1 MMSLFLSR
9 CTSERQEQT
18 GILRVENKIKKNNIE
33 LYIKLEKDDFKMR
46 NKELNLTQ
54 FETLSDEELQKIEG
68 GYLPIPDMPGW
79 RGQSTLWWW
88 SLKQSN
94 FSDAYSSFYNAT
106 H

>member
-1 MMSLFLSR
+1 MMSLFFIKVYKRSDRANRDIGEL
-9 CTSERQEQT
+9 
-18 GILRVENKIKKNNIE
+18 KIKKKKNNIE

-79 RGQSTLWWW
+79 RANLLLGGGV
-88 SLKQSN
+88 
-94 FSDAYSSFYNAT
+94 
-106 H
+106 